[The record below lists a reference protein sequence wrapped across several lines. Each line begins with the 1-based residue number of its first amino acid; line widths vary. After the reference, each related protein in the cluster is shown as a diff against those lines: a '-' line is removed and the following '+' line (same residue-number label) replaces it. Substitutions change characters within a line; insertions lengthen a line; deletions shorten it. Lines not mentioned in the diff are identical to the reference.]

1 MHDENGGKAL
11 LLIGER
17 SGFQPVVERRL
28 ATGKL
33 GNIVDGGKR
42 LGS

>member
-17 SGFQPVVERRL
+17 AGFQPVVERRL